1 MATKLT
7 DFANSGI
14 RINPDFIDS
23 AVLNEFANKPLESL
37 TLEQAKGVVPSQSET
52 DFESADTEFKLD
64 DDLDSILNK
73 LIESLKL
80 DADIGTTITENQDVL
95 RAQSKQ
101 NILDSVISKPT
112 DDLIKNNQNSLIV
125 TKEENQDGTSF
136 IVNGELIAVI
146 PAEQRNSPLA
156 VSVEMIIAWTFLIWH
171 SVSFIAT
178 VIGFAMPSA
187 NNSNVKGVST
197 TVGKQASTWSKFIAR
212 MKKIAENISA
222 NEKVKRF
229 VFAFKVISLTKN
241 LGAIVKAILSHMSAW
256 RIALAVLDF
265 LASVALM
272 FVTAGAE
279 VIRKMIKMAQLLVN
293 VIQDVVSILDLEK
306 RTSTANA
313 A

>member
-1 MATKLT
+1 
-7 DFANSGI
+7 
-14 RINPDFIDS
+14 
-23 AVLNEFANKPLESL
+23 
-37 TLEQAKGVVPSQSET
+37 
-52 DFESADTEFKLD
+52 
-64 DDLDSILNK
+64 
-73 LIESLKL
+73 
-80 DADIGTTITENQDVL
+80 
-95 RAQSKQ
+95 
-101 NILDSVISKPT
+101 
-112 DDLIKNNQNSLIV
+112 
-125 TKEENQDGTSF
+125 
-136 IVNGELIAVI
+136 
-146 PAEQRNSPLA
+146 
-156 VSVEMIIAWTFLIWH
+156 MIIAWTFLIWH

>member
-7 DFANSGI
+7 EFANSGI
-14 RINPDFIDS
+14 QINPDYIDNS
-23 AVLNEFANKPLESL
+23 VLSEFASKPLESL

-52 DFESADTEFKLD
+52 DFESPDTEFKLD

-80 DADIGTTITENQDVL
+80 DADIGTTISDNEDVL

-112 DDLIKNNQNSLIV
+112 DDLIQNNQNSLVV
-125 TKEENQDGTSF
+125 TKQENQDGTSF
-136 IVNGELIAVI
+136 IVNGEIIAVI
-146 PAEQRNSPLA
+146 PTEQRNSPLA

-293 VIQDVVSILDLEK
+293 VIQDVVNILDLEK